1 MTSDKSNM
9 KKPLG
14 IYVHIPFC
22 LKKCLYC
29 DFCSF
34 VGVPDE
40 VRESYTVA
48 VCRHISEYK
57 EKCAGH
63 FVDTVY
69 FGGGTPTL
77 LSVEQFSRITNAL
90 RDTFELTP
98 DAEITT
104 ECNPATADLEKLR
117 ALRQMGFN
125 RLSLGV
131 QSANDSELAALG
143 RVHSFADAKKAFSD
157 ARAAG
162 FDNIS
167 ADLMFGIPHQ
177 TRESFRHTLDEVLSL
192 SPDHVSAYG
201 LIIEDG
207 TPFSANFGK
216 LVLPDEDTE
225 YNMYIDARK
234 AFESRGLSRYEIS
247 NFAASAFRSRH
258 NIKYW
263 KYDEY
268 LGFGCSAYSFFGGE
282 RFFSPRE
289 LDAYIGGAYMLLPKE
304 PVTPLDEFV
313 MLGMR
318 MTDGID
324 EAEFRRRFGVSFDE
338 RYGKALEPFVKG
350 GFVLREGGITKFSD
364 EGFYVSNTV
373 LSEILT
379 FDNFS

>member
-1 MTSDKSNM
+1 M

-34 VGVPDE
+34 VGTSE
-40 VRESYTVA
+40 AVRDAYTDA
-48 VCRHISEYK
+48 VCRHISEYR
-57 EKCAGH
+57 ERCADH
-63 FVDTVY
+63 TVDTVY

-77 LSVEQFSRITNAL
+77 LSVGQFSRIMGAV
-90 RDTFELTP
+90 RDAFDVAK

-117 ALRQMGFN
+117 ALRALGFD
-125 RLSLGV
+125 RISLGV
-131 QSANDSELAALG
+131 QSANDGELAALG
-143 RVHSFADAKKAFSD
+143 RVHTFADAHTAVLD

-162 FDNIS
+162 FENIS
-167 ADLMFGIPHQ
+167 VDLMFGIPHQ

-207 TPFSANFGK
+207 TPFSANFEK
-216 LVLPDEDTE
+216 LVLPDEDSE
-225 YNMYIDARK
+225 YNMYIDARRS
-234 AFESRGLSRYEIS
+234 FESRGLSRYEIS
-247 NFAASAFRSRH
+247 NFAANGRRSRH
-258 NIKYW
+258 NMKYW
-263 KYDEY
+263 HCDEY
-268 LGFGCSAYSFFGGE
+268 LGFGCSGYSFFGGE
-282 RFFSPRE
+282 RFSAPRE
-289 LDAYIGGAYMLLPKE
+289 LDTYIAGTFTSGQKE
-304 PVTPLDEFV
+304 TVAPLDEFV

-324 EAEFRRRFGVSFDE
+324 ESEFLRRFGVSFDS
-338 RYGKALEPFVKG
+338 RYGKALEPFVRD
-350 GFVLREGGITKFSD
+350 GFVIRRDGVTRFSD
-364 EGFYVSNTV
+364 EGFYVSNAV

>member
-1 MTSDKSNM
+1 M

-34 VGVPDE
+34 AGTSE
-40 VRESYTVA
+40 SVRDAYTDA
-48 VCRHISEYK
+48 VCRHISEYR
-57 EKCAGH
+57 ERCADYT
-63 FVDTVY
+63 VDTVY

-77 LSVEQFSRITNAL
+77 LSVGQLSRIMGAV
-90 RDTFELTP
+90 RDAF
-98 DAEITT
+98 DVAKNAEITT

-117 ALRQMGFN
+117 SLRALGFD
-125 RLSLGV
+125 RISLGV
-131 QSANDSELAALG
+131 QSANDGELAALG
-143 RVHSFADAKKAFSD
+143 RVHTFADAKKAFSD

-162 FDNIS
+162 FENIS
-167 ADLMFGIPHQ
+167 VDLMFGIPHQ

-207 TPFSANFGK
+207 TPFSANFEK

-225 YNMYIDARK
+225 YNMYIDARR

-247 NFAASAFRSRH
+247 NFAANGRRSRH
-258 NIKYW
+258 NMKYW
-263 KYDEY
+263 RCDEY
-268 LGFGCSAYSFFGGE
+268 LGFGCSGYSFFGGE

-289 LDAYIGGAYMLLPKE
+289 LDTYIGGTFTSDQKDT
-304 PVTPLDEFV
+304 VTPLDEFV

-324 EAEFRRRFGVSFDE
+324 ESEFLRRFGVSFEE
-338 RYGKALEPFVKG
+338 RYGKALEPFVRD
-350 GFVLREGGITKFSD
+350 GFVIRRDGVTRFSD
-364 EGFYVSNTV
+364 EGFYVSNAV